1 MRKRI
6 LQALIVFFLIL
17 VLSVQAVTIFITD
30 PAPVDVSEVET
41 EEASAA
47 DEVHAWLADREK
59 VSVTVLG
66 DSIAKGYSKDEDVEI
81 TPYGTLVMEAIAAEN
96 GVQYELRNYGKNGL
110 DSERMNTVILA
121 DDEVRRSL
129 ASSDVIFITVG
140 SNDLMNEFKNV
151 VREILETDVKF
162 KTVGEAMDVLSQSM
176 AENPMLILD
185 VIAAIQEWD
194 YSAFEEQWLKMLDT
208 IGGLKKEDAWV
219 VVTNIYNPVAN
230 LELPSTMNRVAEDI
244 IRNMNEI
251 IDRYGDEYGYQVADV
266 YNSDICEH
274 VQSDGVHPDQTGQQ
288 IIADRI
294 YVQE

>member
-6 LQALIVFFLIL
+6 LQTLIVFVLMI

-30 PAPVDVSEVET
+30 PVPVDVSEAET
-41 EEASAA
+41 EEVSAA
-47 DEVHAWLADREK
+47 DEVHAWLAGREK

-66 DSIAKGYSKDEDVEI
+66 DSIAKGYSKDKDVEI
-81 TPYGTLVMEAIAAEN
+81 IPYGTLVMEEIAAEN
-96 GVQYELRNYGKNGL
+96 DIQYELWNYGKNGL
-110 DSERMNTVILA
+110 DSERMNIVILA
-121 DDEVRRSL
+121 DDEVRESL
-129 ASSDVIFITVG
+129 AASDLIFITVG

-151 VREILETDVKF
+151 VREILEADVKF

-176 AENPMLILD
+176 AENPMLILK
-185 VIAAIQEWD
+185 VIEAIQEWD
-194 YSAFEEQWLKMLDT
+194 YSAFEEQWVKMLDT
-208 IGGLKKEDAWV
+208 VAGLKKEDARV

-244 IRNMNEI
+244 IRNMNQI
-251 IDRYGDEYGYQVADV
+251 IESYAEEYGYQVADI

-274 VQSDGVHPDQTGQQ
+274 VQEDGVHPDQAGQQ

-294 YVQE
+294 L

>member
-30 PAPVDVSEVET
+30 PAPVDVSEAET

-47 DEVHAWLADREK
+47 DEVYAWLAGREK

-81 TPYGTLVMEAIAAEN
+81 TSYGTLVMEAIAAEN

-274 VQSDGVHPDQTGQQ
+274 VQTDGVHPDQTGQQ